1 MGDFVYTTV
10 PGKIKP
16 LLTKIRDVGIPT
28 KVGSEWLKVIGYTSS
43 NDRSLIGVL
52 KTVGFID
59 SSQIPTPL
67 WQAYRGSNGPSVLAQ
82 GIKLGYAELYSVYP
96 DAHVRSSTELEH
108 VFSTSSKAAKQTIS
122 KIVSTF
128 KGLVAEAEFSTGE
141 DHLPDEVHVDTGPLI
156 QPATNQPTLPV
167 PRTGAGPALHIDMQ
181 IHISADSNAEQIDQI
196 FASMAKHL
204 YGVK

>member
-16 LLTKIRDVGIPT
+16 LLTKIRDVGIPA

-52 KTVGFID
+52 KIVGFID
-59 SSQIPTPL
+59 SSQVPTPSWL
-67 WQAYRGSNGPSVLAQ
+67 AYRGSNGPSVLAQ

-96 DAHVRSSTELEH
+96 DAHVRSSSEL
-108 VFSTSSKAAKQTIS
+108 AKQTIS

-128 KGLVAEAEFSTGE
+128 KGLVAEADFSGNE
-141 DHLPDEVHVDTGPLI
+141 KHLPDEVHVDTGPLR
-156 QPATNQPTLPV
+156 QPSSNQQALSV
-167 PRTGAGPALHIDMQ
+167 PRTGSGPALHIDMQ